1 MNENKH
7 NNGILQPYQ
16 DLTDFPAMHA
26 MQVNNCGMRQ
36 NYPSHLALL
45 RPDGR
50 KDYGI
55 LYVER
60 GWIEVSFDSDIVRLN
75 AGKYIL
81 FMPGVKNVTYFSSEG
96 NPIVYYVYFKGT
108 GIEETMQLFQSETYV
123 ICPVENRAMLRVLF
137 HQMVQL
143 FRPLKV
149 LYGRRPICQ
158 PGINGL
164 LLQILDLLLKSKER
178 KDQPERNAILPALD
192 YMSEHFKEDIN
203 LEQCARMVN
212 LSLGR
217 FAHLFTQYTG
227 ISPYKFVISM
237 RIDAA
242 KDLLQNSSMSI
253 NDVAVQSGFKE
264 PCYFSRIFR
273 KHVGCTPKQFR
284 VTTQG
289 ARE

>member
-1 MNENKH
+1 MKENKLH
-7 NNGILQPYQ
+7 TGSLHPYK
-16 DLTDFPAMHA
+16 DLTDFPALHSV
-26 MQVNNCGMRQ
+26 QVNNCGMRQ

-45 RPDGR
+45 RPKGR
-50 KDYGI
+50 KDYGV

-60 GWIEVSFDSDIVRLN
+60 GWIEVSFSSDIVRLN

-96 NPIVYYVYFKGT
+96 NPIIYYVYFTGT
-108 GIEETMQLFQSETYV
+108 GIEETMRLFQSDSYV
-123 ICPVENRAMLRVLF
+123 ICSVENRTMLRVLF

-149 LYGRRPICQ
+149 MNGRKPVSQ

-164 LLQILDLLLKSKER
+164 LLQILDLLLKSKDR
-178 KDQPERNAILPALD
+178 KDRPECNAILPALD
-192 YMSEHFKEDIN
+192 YMSEHFQEDIT
-203 LEQCARMVN
+203 LESCARMVN

-227 ISPYKFVISM
+227 VSPYKFIVSM

-242 KDLLQNSSMSI
+242 KDMILNSSLSI
-253 NDVAVQSGFKE
+253 NDIASQSGFKD

-273 KHVGCTPKQFR
+273 KYVGCTPKQFR
-284 VTTQG
+284 LSNT
-289 ARE
+289 ASED